1 LTTIQQLAGLGLRI
15 TSALAF
21 LPPLLTRLLVGIGL
35 HYTGHGKLQHLD
47 RTTSFFSELGIP
59 FPYANAVFVS
69 SLEFVGGLFIVLGFG
84 TRIFSAMLCCTLLV
98 AVLTADRGTFVE
110 KWPADLTDVASFVY
124 LLFLLWLVVFGPGPV
139 SIDRFLSKWL
149 GIGQSQQGGA
159 Q

>member
-1 LTTIQQLAGLGLRI
+1 MTTIQRLAGLGLRI

-21 LPPLLTRLLVGIGL
+21 LPPLLTRLVMGIGL

-47 RTTSFFSELGIP
+47 RTASFFSDLGIP

-69 SLEFVGGLFIVLGFG
+69 SLEFVGGLFIALGLG
-84 TRIFSAMLCCTLLV
+84 TRIFSAMLCGTLLV

>member
-1 LTTIQQLAGLGLRI
+1 LTAIQRLAALGFRV

-21 LPPLLTRLLVGIGL
+21 LPPLLTRLMIGVGL
-35 HYTGHGKLQHLD
+35 HYTGHGKLQNLG
-47 RTTSFFSELGIP
+47 RTTEFFSSLGIP

-69 SLEFVGGLFIVLGFG
+69 TLEFVGGLFIALGLC
-84 TRIFSAMLCCTLLV
+84 TRLVSALLSCTLLV
-98 AVLTADRGTFVE
+98 AVLTADRPTFVE
-110 KWPADLTDVASFVY
+110 KFPADLTDVASLVY
-124 LLFLLWLVVFGPGPV
+124 LLFLLWLVFFGPGPV